1 MFIEGVTDKV
11 LVRARDLAFYND
23 MKHRAAGMVQPPD
36 DYSMRKFING
46 LLLSLAEGV
55 VKSRGISTEHSPMDD
70 PGRGSE
76 DGECAGDDQQPLSNS
91 ANEEFL

>member
-11 LVRARDLAFYND
+11 LVRARDLVFYDD
-23 MKHRAAGMVQPPD
+23 MKRRAAGMVQLPD

-55 VKSRGISTEHSPMDD
+55 VKSRGISAEHSPMDD
-70 PGRGSE
+70 PG
-76 DGECAGDDQQPLSNS
+76 
-91 ANEEFL
+91 

>member
-1 MFIEGVTDKV
+1 MFYD
-11 LVRARDLAFYND
+11 D
-23 MKHRAAGMVQPPD
+23 MKRRAAGMVQLPD

-55 VKSRGISTEHSPMDD
+55 IKSHGISAEHSPMDD

-76 DGECAGDDQQPLSNS
+76 DGECTGDDQQPLSNS

>member
-23 MKHRAAGMVQPPD
+23 MKRCVAGMVQLPN
-36 DYSMRKFING
+36 DYSMRKFINR

-70 PGRGSE
+70 PGQGSE

>member
-11 LVRARDLAFYND
+11 LVRARDLAFYNN
-23 MKHRAAGMVQPPD
+23 MKHRAAGLQPPD

-46 LLLSLAEGV
+46 LLLSLVEGV
-55 VKSRGISTEHSPMDD
+55 IKSRGISAEHSPMDD